1 MTMWLKVQPEGNDQ
15 LAFTWGN
22 VRGPYPC
29 TYHVGRKSVLDA
41 AAHIRAILEKVAKW
55 SQLKDPKQLELLLRD
70 LMNEGRSLRF
80 VIFDS
85 PAKASDVL
93 VLQDWIAEQYRAGD
107 RGLDITADSN
117 LYIPWGFVFD
127 DNAVASD
134 AVGIAEKVEPVDGSD
149 GAPPG
154 AGIAND
160 RAQAFAFAGASAV
173 KGDAA
178 VAAAPY
184 LPTPPAA
191 IFAEFSQFW
200 SLKFKLS
207 MVFSASGRPAK
218 SSRPRASYKL
228 LSIINPAVLAGV
240 PQAIQD
246 ELKTLFKEPVGV
258 AYNLERCEELILQA
272 ARNDTLIHFFGHCRG
287 GHLDLGNEKIDPTRF
302 KMMVEKLLARR
313 QDHSSPYNLIFLNAC
328 ETLTGELDESF
339 RNAAARPGLCG
350 IVATEASVPQS
361 FAADFGLRFL
371 KSMLKEGN
379 SIGDTMEALR
389 RDPAL
394 WPLNLLYSCY
404 AFADYRIEP

>member
-1 MTMWLKVQPEGNDQ
+1 MTMWLKVQPEGDQ

-41 AAHIRAILEKVAKW
+41 ATRIRVVLEKLAKW
-55 SQLKDPKQLELLLRD
+55 SQLKDPALLQSLLRE
-70 LMNEGRSLRF
+70 LVNEGRSLRF

-85 PAKASDVL
+85 PEKAADVL
-93 VLQDWIAEQYRAGD
+93 VLQDWIAEQYSAGD
-107 RGLDITADSN
+107 TELDITADSN
-117 LYIPWGFVFD
+117 LYIPWGFAFED
-127 DNAVASD
+127 EAVD
-134 AVGIAEKVEPVDGSD
+134 P
-149 GAPPG
+149 
-154 AGIAND
+154 
-160 RAQAFAFAGASAV
+160 
-173 KGDAA
+173 DAA
-178 VAAAPY
+178 AVDAAGSAADNPDQVTAV
-184 LPTPPAA
+184 PDPAAA
-191 IFAEFSQFW
+191 IFAECAQFW

-228 LSIINPAVLAGV
+228 LSIINPAVLACARETV
-240 PQAIQD
+240 RN
-246 ELKTLFKEPVGV
+246 ELMTLFQEPVGA
-258 AYNLERCEELILQA
+258 AYNLERCEQLISEA
-272 ARNDTLIHFFGHCRG
+272 ARNDTLIHFFGHCRD

-313 QDHSSPYNLIFLNAC
+313 DDRSSPYNLIFLNAC

-350 IVATEASVPQS
+350 IVATEASVPQD

-371 KSMLKEGN
+371 KSMLRDGN
-379 SIGDTMEALR
+379 SIGDTMEKLR
-389 RDPAL
+389 RDPTL

-404 AFADYRIEP
+404 AFADYRIVP